1 MRTLRD
7 GRRSLDAASAR
18 GPDSSSKRKPS
29 NPTRCCS
36 FSCPFPDRARSTT
49 LATSALDAVDDFLSA
64 TCACHVL
71 SADLRVNF
79 HPRDASATSRPVF
92 RAQGSMTSWILTDAV
107 SAARVSSFS
116 KVARR
121 SGLQHVHVP
130 RSLSRDNQIGRSPHT
145 TQSRG
150 LREFS

>member
-29 NPTRCCS
+29 NPWCCS
-36 FSCPFPDRARSTT
+36 FSCAFPDRARSTT
-49 LATSALDAVDDFLSA
+49 LATSALDAVDDFLST

-92 RAQGSMTSWILTDAV
+92 RAQGSMTSWMLTDAM

-121 SGLQHVHVP
+121 SGLQHVHVL
-130 RSLSRDNQIGRSPHT
+130 RSLSRENQIGRSPHT